1 MMRTSEPLPPITLSP
16 SGPSNVNG
24 LCRLLAAQRA
34 NKPAHCHPIATL
46 WVPRSRKFATNR
58 NLILRFL
65 FVGGAVH
72 EGVHEGVHDGGG
84 DASVD
89 GCVDALWTGQ
99 SPRKRRIFAL
109 FDLPLL
115 CAWAETVALRERM
128 ATRMAVEGELD
139 EKGKP
144 SGAFT
149 IHKEATKT
157 LNALALRLRI
167 SPQARMQK
175 APKRQMRPVSYY
187 ERLEL
192 EGVLDDDDNAGRDQR
207 G

>member
-1 MMRTSEPLPPITLSP
+1 MGKTGRNAFVATDIVRYGEPGRLAPPASLGEAEKRAFLDLVCSVPVTQF
-16 SGPSNVNG
+16 
-24 LCRLLAAQRA
+24 AA
-34 NKPAHCHPIATL
+34 C
-46 WVPRSRKFATNR
+46 
-58 NLILRFL
+58 
-65 FVGGAVH
+65 
-72 EGVHEGVHDGGG
+72 
-84 DASVD
+84 
-89 GCVDALWTGQ
+89 
-99 SPRKRRIFAL
+99 
-109 FDLPLL
+109 DLPLL